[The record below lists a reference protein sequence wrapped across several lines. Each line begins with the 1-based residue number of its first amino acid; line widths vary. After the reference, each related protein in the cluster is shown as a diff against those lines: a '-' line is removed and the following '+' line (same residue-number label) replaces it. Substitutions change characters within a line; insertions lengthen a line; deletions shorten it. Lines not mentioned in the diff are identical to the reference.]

1 MYLIQIVLP
10 LYDNDKQT
18 FDKRLFD
25 KVRDDLKDVFGGVT
39 LYRNSP
45 AEGAWNDETGTDYD
59 ELITAEV
66 ITDSLDKAWWQQ
78 FKHEMEQTFKQ
89 KELMIRCIKF
99 EKL

>member
-1 MYLIQIVLP
+1 MYLIQILLP
-10 LYDNDKQT
+10 LYDKNKQA
-18 FDKRLFD
+18 FDKRLYD
-25 KVRDDLKDVFGGVT
+25 KIRDDLKDVFGGVT
-39 LYRNSP
+39 LYRNAP

-66 ITDSLDKAWWQQ
+66 IADNLDHAWWQQ
-78 FKHEMEQTFKQ
+78 FKHEIEQTFKQ

>member
-1 MYLIQIVLP
+1 MYLIQILLP
-10 LYDNDKQT
+10 LYDNNKQA
-18 FDKRLFD
+18 FEKSLLD

-45 AEGAWNDETGTDYD
+45 AEGAWNDVTGTDYD

-89 KELMIRCIKF
+89 KKLMIRCIKF

>member
-1 MYLIQIVLP
+1 MYLIQILLP
-10 LYDNDKQT
+10 LYDNNKQA
-18 FDKRLFD
+18 FDRSLFD
-25 KVRDDLKDVFGGVT
+25 KVRDDLKNVLGGVT

-45 AEGAWNDETGTDYD
+45 AEGAWNDKTGTDYD

-66 ITDSLDKAWWQQ
+66 ITDSLHQAWWKQ

-99 EKL
+99 ERL